1 MQSAAIVQAIF
12 CEVKMLVE
20 IQFKGKVGVHT
31 FQQLSDWSS
40 QPARTFGFQLIR
52 WTVPEVGMLTLNT
65 DGCSKGNPGQG
76 GGGGGVLR
84 DSSRSPL
91 FPFSAF
97 LGNTSSLHAETMA
110 LLLGLHK
117 CVERGFGNVGVQLD
131 FLVLVEILWKQF
143 QCP

>member
-12 CEVKMLVE
+12 SEVKMLVE

-52 WTVPEVGMLTLNT
+52 WTVPKVGMLTLNT

-76 GGGGGVLR
+76 GGGGVLR
-84 DSSRSPL
+84 DSSGSPL
-91 FPFSAF
+91 FAFSTF
-97 LGNTSSLHAETMA
+97 LGDTSSLHGETMA
-110 LLLGLHK
+110 LLLGLRE
-117 CVERGFGNVGVQLD
+117 CAERGFGNVGVQLD
-131 FLVLVEILWKQF
+131 FLVLVGILWK
-143 QCP
+143 